1 MAQHC
6 RIHPEVGLFDI
17 GDKCPKCY
25 PKPMSNENGPY
36 IERLKPAPPPCR
48 TVTSFMGGEI
58 ETKESIRRTENW
70 REKENLKSK
79 MREAYFEG
87 RASRDPQFAALE
99 SENAELKKQLA
110 LEEMNRNESTEV
122 IVALMERVKVLEDA
136 LKYMADG
143 RNWESGRGDFFAFLL
158 PGHSEYG
165 YPPSYAKKALGGKP

>member
-1 MAQHC
+1 
-6 RIHPEVGLFDI
+6 
-17 GDKCPKCY
+17 
-25 PKPMSNENGPY
+25 MSNENGPY

-70 REKENLKSK
+70 REKENLKSR

-110 LEEMNRNESTEV
+110 LEEMNRNESAEV
-122 IVALMERVKVLEDA
+122 IVELKERVKELEA
-136 LKYMADG
+136 TLSAYTTPLEASDG
-143 RNWESGRGDFFAFLL
+143 REVQGVWRYDCRHTQRRG
-158 PGHSEYG
+158 
-165 YPPSYAKKALGGKP
+165 